1 MPGTNDSA
9 WVRRNAPMHA
19 AAVTAVADQT
29 RAAHRQAI
37 AVRGQIHAALGP
49 AGAVRLAPAVARM
62 IRRHLRAEPVG
73 CPHVRP
79 DRPLPLLA
87 VAWLPGRV
95 VCGPCS
101 ITLLTCPAD
110 AEHVCDG
117 CGRDLPG
124 ALRIGT
130 VQIGLTIL
138 HFGVCRRCLAGR
150 PAEVATA
157 GSQRAG
163 GAR

>member
-1 MPGTNDSA
+1 M
-9 WVRRNAPMHA
+9 RRNAPSHT

-29 RAAHRQAI
+29 RAAHRHAT
-37 AVRGQIHAALGP
+37 AVRGQIHSILG
-49 AGAVRLAPAVARM
+49 ATEQAPASPAVVRMVARHM
-62 IRRHLRAEPVG
+62 RAEPVG

-79 DRPLPLLA
+79 GRPLPLLA

-101 ITLLTCPAD
+101 VALLTCPAD

-124 ALRIGT
+124 ALHIGT

-138 HFGVCRRCLAGR
+138 HFGVCRRCLAGQ